1 MSMIAAAQWTA
12 VATIA
17 LALFAVVT
25 AVFASLAYRKQTK
38 EVRALEVHMAD
49 LGEWARQ
56 ETELLQV
63 QFGQLDVLRQQFE
76 EQRAINARQTEVLE
90 LQAQELKASLVQRE
104 REAVQRQRG
113 QDAQTPAVPE
123 NPG

>member
-1 MSMIAAAQWTA
+1 MIAAAQWTA
-12 VATIA
+12 VATIV
-17 LALFAVVT
+17 LAVFAVVT

-38 EVRALEVHMAD
+38 EVRALEAHMTD

-56 ETELLQV
+56 ETQLLQV

-90 LQAQELKASLVQRE
+90 LQAQELRASLERRE

-113 QDAQTPAVPE
+113 QDAQTLAVPE

>member
-17 LALFAVVT
+17 LAVFAVVT
-25 AVFASLAYRKQTK
+25 AVFASLAYRKQSK
-38 EVRALEVHMAD
+38 EVRSFEAHITD
-49 LGEWARQ
+49 IGKWARQ

-63 QFGQLDVLRQQFE
+63 QLGQLDVLRQQSE
-76 EQRAINARQTEVLE
+76 EQRAVSARQTEVLE
-90 LQAQELKASLVQRE
+90 LQVQELKASLEQRE

-113 QDAQTPAVPE
+113 QDAQTLVVPE